1 MLHPLRPHLHTR
13 WLRALLILLC
23 LRRLIRLGTADYIY
37 PVLGVHLEDFLWK
50 MAIIYP
56 FRIQSL
62 KVCDYFGDK
71 VINYLIEFSDYRIA
85 V

>member
-1 MLHPLRPHLHTR
+1 M
-13 WLRALLILLC
+13 LILLC
-23 LRRLIRLGTADYIY
+23 LRRLIRLGIADYIY
-37 PVLGVHLEDFLWK
+37 PVPGVHLEDFLWK

-71 VINYLIEFSDYRIA
+71 VTNYLIEFSDYRIA